1 MLSAHDVAEFF
12 LSPVA
17 EEEGEKITNL
27 KLQKLLYYAQGYA
40 LAILGRPLFADKI
53 ENWPHGPVI
62 PCVYQTY
69 KQYGA
74 GWLPVTYL
82 DLDKYQAD
90 ELYILNRVR
99 TEQGRYTARAL
110 REKTH
115 QETPW
120 QSTLRRQEIT
130 WELIRDYFQQTLP
143 RASFNYNLN
152 RIKERVE
159 GDFVRVPEFDNP
171 QDLVAWMGH

>member
-1 MLSAHDVAEFF
+1 MLSAHDVADFF

-17 EEEGEKITNL
+17 EEEGEQITNL
-27 KLQKLLYYAQGYA
+27 KLQKLLYYAQGYS
-40 LAILGRPLFADKI
+40 LAILDRPLFADKI

-74 GWLPVTYL
+74 GLLPVTYL
-82 DLDKYQAD
+82 EPDKYQAD

-99 TEQGRYTARAL
+99 TEQGRYTAWAL

-115 QETPW
+115 QEAPW
-120 QSTLRRQEIT
+120 QSTLRGQEISR
-130 WELIRDYFQQTLP
+130 EFIREYFRRTLP
-143 RASFNYNLN
+143 RAAFNYDLN
-152 RIKERVE
+152 RIKERAE
-159 GDFVRVPEFDNP
+159 GDFVSVPEFDNP